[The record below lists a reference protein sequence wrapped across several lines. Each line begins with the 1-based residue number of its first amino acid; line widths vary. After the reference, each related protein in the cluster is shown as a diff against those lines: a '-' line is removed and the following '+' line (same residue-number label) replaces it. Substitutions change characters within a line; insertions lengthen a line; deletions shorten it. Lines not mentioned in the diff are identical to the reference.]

1 MAALEH
7 ADVVRTLG
15 KDGRVLPLARLF
27 RDGAPLLARAQVT
40 RSLSPVEDSA
50 RVGVALA
57 KVLAERDA
65 DTDGE
70 EEEYTPAGAGA
81 GAGGATAVGP
91 PAAGTR
97 LCGCT
102 RDLHALRAL
111 PQRRRWTPCPP
122 RRRRRRSLSW
132 PACCCQTPT
141 FSMCRCVPARAAAR
155 RRRLRL
161 VPRDSHDPCA
171 ALDAGVRGGGAQ
183 PARREARCP
192 NSSC

>member
-1 MAALEH
+1 MAALEYV
-7 ADVVRTLG
+7 DVVRTFG
-15 KDGRVLPLARLF
+15 KDGRVVPLARLF

-70 EEEYTPAGAGA
+70 EEEYTPAACGS

-91 PAAGTR
+91 PAAGAR

-102 RDLHALRAL
+102 RDSYAARARLR
-111 PQRRRWTPCPP
+111 RRRWTRCPP
-122 RRRRRRSLSW
+122 RRRRRRSSSW
-132 PACCCQTPT
+132 PACCCQTLT
-141 FSMCRCVPARAAAR
+141 S
-155 RRRLRL
+155 
-161 VPRDSHDPCA
+161 
-171 ALDAGVRGGGAQ
+171 
-183 PARREARCP
+183 
-192 NSSC
+192 